1 MTQIKARPPGFI
13 ISCSRPEALAE
24 SYTRYL
30 INGLRDDFGLT
41 GVPIRISYRG
51 TLNPFEGKKNKTEYP
66 GRRAA
71 GEKKPK
77 K

>member
-41 GVPIRISYRG
+41 GVPIRIAYRG
-51 TLNPFEGKKNKTEYP
+51 TVNPFEGKTNKKDYP